1 MRLKLLL
8 TMLLAA
14 IIPVMAQTSRVVG
27 VVVNGSTGAP
37 VSGAQVSL
45 RNQGAVTTTNISG
58 EFSLKA
64 KAGSDYLL
72 VTCDTYESYG
82 KDLTINAGTTNAG
95 TIRLTS
101 NDVATDYYGD
111 SEELIMDESML
122 EDDEGNTQGIVAL
135 TGANDNIYYNTAS
148 YNFGPMYF
156 RYRGLQNEYQTVY
169 LNGVDMNDPIRGRF
183 NFSTLMGLTSR
194 AFRNKTTTVGMDAA
208 SYGFGNIAGS
218 TGYNTITDTYAPGFN
233 GSLAY
238 TNSNYYLRAMAQ
250 YASGVNKHGW
260 AYTIAGIGRYSHE
273 GNIEGTFYNSGGLFL
288 SLEKILD
295 SKNSL
300 TLTAFGGPTQRAN
313 ATATY
318 QEVYDLVGS
327 NLYNP
332 NWGWQNGKKRSAR
345 IIETFDPTA
354 MLTWLYKDSKTTV
367 NTTASVRWVKYKQ
380 AALQYYKANDPN
392 PTYYRYLPSNY
403 LDDEGQP
410 TEE

>member
-1 MRLKLLL
+1 
-8 TMLLAA
+8 MLLAA
-14 IIPVMAQTSRVVG
+14 IIPAMAQTSRVVG

-58 EFSLKA
+58 EFSLKS

-82 KDLTINAGTTNAG
+82 EDLTINAGTTNAG

-101 NDVATDYYGD
+101 NDVGTDYYGD

-208 SYGFGNIAGS
+208 S
-218 TGYNTITDTYAPGFN
+218 
-233 GSLAY
+233 
-238 TNSNYYLRAMAQ
+238 
-250 YASGVNKHGW
+250 
-260 AYTIAGIGRYSHE
+260 
-273 GNIEGTFYNSGGLFL
+273 
-288 SLEKILD
+288 
-295 SKNSL
+295 
-300 TLTAFGGPTQRAN
+300 
-313 ATATY
+313 
-318 QEVYDLVGS
+318 
-327 NLYNP
+327 
-332 NWGWQNGKKRSAR
+332 
-345 IIETFDPTA
+345 
-354 MLTWLYKDSKTTV
+354 
-367 NTTASVRWVKYKQ
+367 
-380 AALQYYKANDPN
+380 
-392 PTYYRYLPSNY
+392 
-403 LDDEGQP
+403 
-410 TEE
+410 